1 MTTRDILKGS
11 AMGVLLWFFGALYF
25 GVLVEAALP
34 TWSDDLRT
42 MASAAFLPMALVGA
56 LVMVKQGLTAAL
68 TRLTAA
74 LAGGG
79 IAWFV
84 LAWAAGAGLAA
95 VAPRRAT
102 PATLRLV
109 NVVTLAAAFGLCW
122 WISGTWTRFRATTE

>member
-1 MTTRDILKGS
+1 M
-11 AMGVLLWFFGALYF
+11 LLWFFGVLYF
-25 GVLVEAALP
+25 GIVVEAALP

-42 MASAAFLPMALVGA
+42 MASAAFLPMAMVGA

-74 LAGGG
+74 MAGGG

-95 VAPRRAT
+95 LAPRRAT
-102 PATLRLV
+102 PATFRLV
-109 NVVTLAAAFGLCW
+109 NVVALAAGFGLCW
-122 WISGTWTRFRATTE
+122 WISGKWTRFRRTTG